1 MAEVIP
7 VLESIVGWLQ
17 TPYATVLFT
26 FIGLAFLV
34 VEFLTRPVW
43 SWVGTVGILF
53 LGAVF
58 VAHLFSGSHWWGML
72 VFALGVALVIVET
85 HVLPGRGISALLGF
99 LCIFAGMREAIMIQ
113 SHPLFALVVS
123 SVLTL
128 MSMVAFFVYLPRCP
142 LWREMQHR
150 MQLSLSSNPQTQR
163 ELLGAEGMTLTDLT
177 PGGLA
182 QFGGVSLHV
191 LTEREFLPAHTPVRV
206 ADVRPEGV
214 VVEPLSQP
222 TPEEAERQ

>member
-1 MAEVIP
+1 MSV
-7 VLESIVGWLQ
+7 ESIIQWLQ
-17 TPYATVLFT
+17 TPHATLLFALV
-26 FIGLAFLV
+26 GLAFLV

-43 SWVGTVGILF
+43 SWVGTVGVLF

-123 SVLTL
+123 SILTL
-128 MSMVAFFVYLPRCP
+128 MSMVVFFLYLPKCP

-150 MQLSLSSNPQTQR
+150 MQLSLSFNPQVQR
-163 ELLGAEGMTLTDLT
+163 ELLGAEGVTITDLT

-182 QFGGVSLHV
+182 QFGGVSIHV
-191 LTEREFLPAHTPVRV
+191 LTEQEFLPARTPVRV
-206 ADVRPEGV
+206 ADVRPDGV
-214 VVEPLSQP
+214 VVEPLSKP
-222 TPEEAERQ
+222 SHSEVEKG